1 MNPKEENPSAEQN
14 WATRLP
20 RANQKKKHFQTWQKK
35 IRQIYIF
42 STSQKTKAPHLNN
55 LLIILT
61 DLKIK
66 VKYRIKI
73 YVLGSVIPLNTK
85 NTYPYEPH

>member
-1 MNPKEENPSAEQN
+1 MDKITCE
-14 WATRLP
+14 
-20 RANQKKKHFQTWQKK
+20 KKK

-66 VKYRIKI
+66 VQYRIKI
-73 YVLGSVIPLNTK
+73 YVLAYTCRNFWITQGKVPTRQRKFEIHN
-85 NTYPYEPH
+85 